1 MNTHKKLR
9 TLISGSTDKAGSSS
23 QSSAQDCSI
32 CLNNIAVCAS
42 LSVNYV
48 CPMLTSKY
56 QPCQCLFVA
65 PCSHTWHYKC
75 IRSLLS
81 SPSYPIFICPNCRA
95 AADLEAEVEDPED
108 WDQVESDEGVKGQQD
123 GTGTL
128 QTNPLPAPRRSR
140 ESSRNVMVQQPPVAS
155 PEPAMP
161 AQYETD
167 VMDMTMQD
175 VDLPPLVNH
184 EVTNNMSATQSN
196 ALLNGPLGPPRPS
209 NNRSVSLN
217 ATSVPI
223 GIPNGRSASS
233 SIPVTGRPGTT
244 RTPSPTTPGLPA
256 FMSNNEG
263 PITPRNNEGP
273 WVFDGSGVRSR
284 LGDTTGPSINLGTA
298 ADGDEMDL

>member
-1 MNTHKKLR
+1 MSEQH
-9 TLISGSTDKAGSSS
+9 SGM
-23 QSSAQDCSI
+23 
-32 CLNNIAVCAS
+32 CAPS
-42 LSVNYV
+42 LDHLFH
-48 CPMLTSKY
+48 MLTSKN

-123 GTGTL
+123 GTGPL
-128 QTNPLPAPRRSR
+128 QTNQLSAPRKSR
-140 ESSRNVMVQQPPVAS
+140 ESARSVMVQQPPVAS
-155 PEPAMP
+155 PGPAIP

-167 VMDMTMQD
+167 GMDMTMQD
-175 VDLPPLVNH
+175 VDVPPLLNH
-184 EVTNNMSATQSN
+184 EITSNMSANQS
-196 ALLNGPLGPPRPS
+196 LPVLNGPLGLPRPS

-244 RTPSPTTPGLPA
+244 RTPSPTTPGQPA

-284 LGDTTGPSINLGTA
+284 LGDTAGPSINLGA
-298 ADGDEMDL
+298 AANGDEMDL